1 MKFPLS
7 KLDRCSVPNLK
18 ISMKLKISISRVVAI
33 ACLCV
38 TLATSS
44 IFWYGDL
51 AAATR
56 PASVLSL
63 LNTRPKPQPLN
74 GQNLQ
79 RSLDRNDPVDV
90 IRQVELGWQY
100 QYEAYYQG
108 KLKSQ
113 YLELPEIQQQLAK
126 LDSRSVRVG
135 DSLPLGTASARAER
149 LRQRHTRTKSAL
161 LYAIP
166 RPNGLHLIL
175 VSAQGS
181 PVIRTVNEA
190 NAKTLPEVSKTLRL
204 NIVNPQTISAEYLPP
219 AQQLDRWLIQPVAAD
234 LKAQKIDTI
243 LFCLG
248 TGLRGLPLAALH
260 DGRQF
265 LVERYNLGI
274 IPAFNLLDRR
284 SQSLPGSQVLA
295 MGAAKFSDNDNLPA
309 VPLELETITQK
320 GFWPGRVL
328 LNEAFTLARFRQA
341 RSRIPYEIVH
351 LATHADISAK
361 SVKDSYIQFWDR
373 RLQLDEVRNLRL
385 DEPAVQLLVLSACR
399 TALGTPNA
407 ELGFAGL
414 AVQSGAKAVLASL
427 WAVDDVGTLVL
438 MSDFYQQL
446 KTAPLKSNALRST
459 QLAMLKGILTF
470 KNSKI
475 SSRSRGSLPSELQP
489 LVDRDLSHPYY
500 WAAFTTIGNP
510 W

>member
-1 MKFPLS
+1 
-7 KLDRCSVPNLK
+7 
-18 ISMKLKISISRVVAI
+18 MKLKIFILRVLAI
-33 ACLCV
+33 ACICIA
-38 TLATSS
+38 LATSS
-44 IFWYGDL
+44 GFWSDL
-51 AAATR
+51 AVATR
-56 PASVLSL
+56 TEHVVRLA

-79 RSLDRNDPVDV
+79 RSLDRNDPIDV

-113 YLELPEIQQQLAK
+113 YLELSEIQQQLAK
-126 LDSRSVRVG
+126 LDRR
-135 DSLPLGTASARAER
+135 TK
-149 LRQRHTRTKSAL
+149 TKSAL
-161 LYAIP
+161 LYAVP
-166 RPNGLHLIL
+166 RPNSLHLIL
-175 VSAQGS
+175 VSAQGL
-181 PVIRTVNEA
+181 PAIRTVKDA
-190 NAKTLPEVSKTLRL
+190 NAKTLPEVSKTLRQ
-204 NIVNPQTISAEYLPP
+204 NIVNPQTMSAEYLPP

-234 LKAQKIDTI
+234 LKAKKIDTI

-265 LVERYNLGI
+265 LVERYNLAI

-284 SQSLPGSQVLA
+284 SRSLPGSRVLA
-295 MGAAKFSDNDNLPA
+295 MGAAKFSNNDNLPA

-320 GFWPGRVL
+320 GSWPGQVL
-328 LNEAFTLARFRQA
+328 LNEAFTLAKFQQA
-341 RSRIPYEIVH
+341 RSRTPYGIVH

-361 SVKDSYIQFWDR
+361 SVQDSYIQFWDR

-385 DEPAVQLLVLSACR
+385 DAPAVQLLVLSACR

-459 QLAMLKGILTF
+459 QLAMLKGDLTF
-470 KNSKI
+470 RNSPI
-475 SSRSRGSLPSELQP
+475 SSRSRGNLPSELKP

>member
-1 MKFPLS
+1 
-7 KLDRCSVPNLK
+7 
-18 ISMKLKISISRVVAI
+18 MKLKIFILRVLAI
-33 ACLCV
+33 ACIWIA
-38 TLATSS
+38 LATAN
-44 IFWYGDL
+44 IYWGDL
-51 AAATR
+51 ATATR
-56 PASVLSL
+56 PTPVVSL
-63 LNTRPKPQPLN
+63 ALNVRPKPQALN

-90 IRQVELGWQY
+90 VRQVELGWQY

-126 LDSRSVRVG
+126 LDRS
-135 DSLPLGTASARAER
+135 TK
-149 LRQRHTRTKSAL
+149 TKSAL
-161 LYAIP
+161 LYAVP
-166 RPNGLHLIL
+166 RPTGLHLIL
-175 VSAQGS
+175 VSAQGL
-181 PVIRTVNEA
+181 PVIRTVKDA

-204 NIVNPQTISAEYLPP
+204 NIVNSQTISTEYLPP

-234 LKAQKIDTI
+234 LKAKKINTI

-284 SQSLPGSQVLA
+284 SRSLPGLQVLA

-320 GFWPGRVL
+320 GSWPGRVL

-341 RSRIPYEIVH
+341 RSRTAYGIVH

-373 RLQLDEVRNLRL
+373 RLQLNEVRNLRL
-385 DEPAVQLLVLSACR
+385 DAPAVQLLVLSACR

-414 AVQSGAKAVLASL
+414 AVQSGASAVLASL

-459 QLAMLKGILTF
+459 QLAMLKGDLTF
-470 KNSKI
+470 KTSPI
-475 SSRSRGSLPSELQP
+475 SSRARGSLPSELQP
-489 LVDRDLSHPYY
+489 SIDRDLSHPYY
-500 WAAFTTIGNP
+500 
-510 W
+510 